1 METSDWSRTFCFG
14 FEPRL
19 VTKHLFF
26 ITALFFLFGFVLFYK
41 LPVISKLAS
50 LRSRATIICGRR
62 EERKQSPK
70 NISTARSFQEVETP
84 SGRRSRCHSSAIPEL
99 SSVGCAANAS
109 CGQTPAMLHQRSEN
123 KLAGCFNGDITSFG
137 EGRKIMA
144 SCAEF
149 GTQTIISCPPFFFFL
164 FFLLLSS
171 MNKSSLAW
179 RLFIFSSSCPPSGKL
194 GYPGRTPRW
203 LQVQVT
209 EQQSDRLHR
218 LASAIYQA
226 IDCAV
231 APLVRPRSLS
241 EDFIV
246 CVAGFCGRPAAR
258 KSERDLERRALL
270 AAKNKQT
277 NKERN

>member
-1 METSDWSRTFCFG
+1 MLRVRASSCHQTSVLYHCKSFFFC
-14 FEPRL
+14 L
-19 VTKHLFF
+19 
-26 ITALFFLFGFVLFYK
+26 VLFYK

-50 LRSRATIICGRR
+50 LRSKATIICGDG
-62 EERKQSPK
+62 RKENSLQK
-70 NISTARSFQEVETP
+70 ISTARSFQEVKTP
-84 SGRRSRCHSSAIPEL
+84 SGRRSRCHFSAIPEL

-149 GTQTIISCPPFFFFL
+149 GTQTIISCPPFSFL
-164 FFLLLSS
+164 FFSFCSSS
-171 MNKSSLAW
+171 MNESSLVW

-194 GYPGRTPRW
+194 CYPSRTPCC
-203 LQVQVT
+203 LQVQVM

-231 APLVRPRSLS
+231 APLVWPRRSLRTS
-241 EDFIV
+241 LFVSPVFVDV
-246 CVAGFCGRPAAR
+246 
-258 KSERDLERRALL
+258 L
-270 AAKNKQT
+270 
-277 NKERN
+277 